1 MTDDI
6 TEEQAQDMLRQM
18 GESKQTLHSFFSKVI
33 KSKSTTKVGNL
44 SEDELGRSN
53 LPVRTYL
60 ELEAFCDEVANDESF
75 SNYFERIAEI
85 QTGSSLSKEGFLMK
99 LAVTMKKELADMSP
113 TKGKKNSGWF
123 KKKGGEVPSPNA

>member
-6 TEEQAQDMLRQM
+6 TEQQAQDMLRQM

-44 SEDELGRSN
+44 GIEELGTPK

-60 ELEAFCDEVANDESF
+60 ELEAFCDDVANDDSF
-75 SNYFERIAEI
+75 SQYFQKIAEI

-113 TKGKKNSGWF
+113 TKKKNTGWF
-123 KKKGGEVPSPNA
+123 KKKGGGAPAQE

>member
-6 TEEQAQDMLRQM
+6 TEQQAQDMLRQM

-44 SEDELGRSN
+44 SEEELGTPK
-53 LPVRTYL
+53 LPERTYL
-60 ELEAFCDEVANDESF
+60 ELEAFCSEIADDDSF
-75 SNYFERIAEI
+75 SEYFKRIAEI
-85 QTGSSLSKEGFLMK
+85 QTASSLSKDGFLMK

-113 TKGKKNSGWF
+113 TKGKVNGGWF
-123 KKKGGEVPSPNA
+123 KKKGGGVPAQGV